1 MSDLLIEVD
10 EMVMDNI
17 ISKNLDTN
25 IIKPL
30 TKLIV
35 KEREDNGLFSPQS
48 FIITFSYL
56 LA

>member
-10 EMVMDNI
+10 EMVMVNI
-17 ISKNLDTN
+17 LSKNLDTN

-35 KEREDNGLFSPQS
+35 KERERTMGCLVPKV
-48 FIITFSYL
+48 L
-56 LA
+56 